1 MFSAALMLLLTAGSC
16 VDSIDL
22 IQPDSKVVQPGQSLT
37 ISCRVSGYSL
47 TDSSYGSGWT
57 RQREG
62 KPMDWTVH
70 QWTSYY
76 KYSLKNKFSI
86 DVDSS
91 NKRVTLNGQNMQP
104 EDTAVYFYL
113 FYCDNW
119 AFDYWGKGTTVTVSS
134 ATPQTPDVFPLIPCG
149 SPSGDT
155 VTLGCIATGFTPSS
169 WKFSWKL
176 GTDSLENV
184 TQYPS
189 IPDND
194 KYLGISQVQVSRQD
208 WDAKKT
214 FQCVASYRDLNSN
227 TNVNKPDV
235 LYRSPHLT
243 TSFSLDEEKQQASF
257 YCFAKDFA
265 PRNHNISWEKVGSDK
280 TSILDVTSVF
290 SEGRND
296 TNGAKL
302 YSAAS
307 LLTVNPTDLTPGA
320 TFTCVFKGKGVN
332 NTDVLEKAN
341 ATYKEESSG
350 GKWNIQ
356 LDILVEQRGKITC
369 KIQVNNGRL
378 EKIYWANEGEI
389 EMAGTVKS
397 EGFKKQ
403 EELELDITYDEWH
416 QGVKRYCVSV
426 VSFIVH
432 TVCFLV
438 LTGGPAQR
446 PSVLMLPPV
455 EHARNNEVTLT
466 CSVKDFFPEEV
477 FVAWLVDDVEV
488 DSKYKISTTSPVEKD
503 GSYLVYSQLTLTL
516 DEWKQAG
523 PVYSCAVYHETL
535 TNSTRSIVRS
545 IGFSTA
551 DQTNLVN
558 LNLNLSEKCK
568 A

>member
-1 MFSAALMLLLTAGSC
+1 ETCSALCMMLVCVSTG

-104 EDTAVYFYL
+104 EDTAVYFYSAL
-113 FYCDNW
+113 CNGGY
-119 AFDYWGKGTTVTVSS
+119 FDYWGKGTEVTVTS

-320 TFTCVFKGKGVN
+320 TFTCVFKGKGSTECLQAAV
-332 NTDVLEKAN
+332 DIKIIGP
-341 ATYKEESSG
+341 TYR
-350 GKWNIQ
+350 
-356 LDILVEQRGKITC
+356 DILVEQRGKITC

-416 QGVKRYCVSV
+416 QGSV